1 MMKTNKFLDLATDEE
16 LDERKIN
23 EYDQWIIK
31 EFVNLFE
38 GKSESKNLIRNV
50 LYDYVAL
57 RESYKQWGQY
67 EY

>member
-1 MMKTNKFLDLATDEE
+1 MKTNKFIDLATDKE

-57 RESYKQWGQY
+57 RESYKQ
-67 EY
+67 

>member
-1 MMKTNKFLDLATDEE
+1 MMKTNKFIDLATDEE

-57 RESYKQWGQY
+57 RESYKQ
-67 EY
+67 

>member
-16 LDERKIN
+16 LDGRKIN

-57 RESYKQWGQY
+57 RESYKQ
-67 EY
+67 

>member
-16 LDERKIN
+16 LDGRKIN

-31 EFVNLFE
+31 EFINLFE

-57 RESYKQWGQY
+57 RESYKQ
-67 EY
+67 

>member
-31 EFVNLFE
+31 EFINLFE

-57 RESYKQWGQY
+57 RESYKQ
-67 EY
+67 

>member
-50 LYDYVAL
+50 LYDYVDL
-57 RESYKQWGQY
+57 RESYKQ
-67 EY
+67 

>member
-1 MMKTNKFLDLATDEE
+1 MMKTNKFIDLATDEE

>member
-1 MMKTNKFLDLATDEE
+1 MMKTNKFLDLATDKE

-57 RESYKQWGQY
+57 RESYKQ
-67 EY
+67 

>member
-16 LDERKIN
+16 LDKRKIN

-57 RESYKQWGQY
+57 RESYKQ
-67 EY
+67 

>member
-1 MMKTNKFLDLATDEE
+1 MKTNKFIDLATDEE

-57 RESYKQWGQY
+57 RESYKQ
-67 EY
+67 

>member
-1 MMKTNKFLDLATDEE
+1 MMKTNKFIDLATDEE
-16 LDERKIN
+16 LDKRKIN

-57 RESYKQWGQY
+57 RESYKQ
-67 EY
+67 

>member
-1 MMKTNKFLDLATDEE
+1 MKTNKFLDLATDEE

-57 RESYKQWGQY
+57 RESYKQ
-67 EY
+67 

>member
-57 RESYKQWGQY
+57 RESYKQ
-67 EY
+67 